1 MVVLSTILSLL
12 VIVLLV
18 IDIRFTL
25 HNKRM
30 IRRQINRTNKDT
42 EDICRDVDN
51 ALQVLN
57 RINNEVELRKWCVAV
72 ATKSAGIYPKA
83 DEVIE
88 AADKIRS
95 YVTTS
100 KEGTE

>member
-18 IDIRFTL
+18 IDIRYVL

-30 IRRQINRTNKDT
+30 IRRQINRMNKDND
-42 EDICRDVDN
+42 DITANVEKVRKVID
-51 ALQVLN
+51 
-57 RINNEVELRKWCVAV
+57 RISNEVELRKWCVAV

-83 DEVIE
+83 DDVIE
-88 AADKIRS
+88 AADKIHS
-95 YVTTS
+95 YITNR
-100 KEGTE
+100 KEGKE